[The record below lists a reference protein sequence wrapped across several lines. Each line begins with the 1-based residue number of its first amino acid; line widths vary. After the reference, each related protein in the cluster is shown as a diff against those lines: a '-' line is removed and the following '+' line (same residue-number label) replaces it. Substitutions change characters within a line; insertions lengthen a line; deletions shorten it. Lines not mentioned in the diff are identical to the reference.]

1 MCQAAAFAS
10 EKLDARAD
18 TLKAGNDIAVEYQQ
32 LFKLMEENIS
42 NDDSSNKEKLNVA
55 AQQIALSVTAL
66 AKKAQNLKDGDWVD
80 PSDPTFIAEN
90 ELNNAAKSIEAAAAK
105 LALLKPR
112 REFKA
117 KVNSIACFQ
126 NLFLSNVILL
136 LRPRLYFSASF

>member
-1 MCQAAAFAS
+1 MI
-10 EKLDARAD
+10 E
-18 TLKAGNDIAVEYQQ
+18 V
-32 LFKLMEENIS
+32 NI
-42 NDDSSNKEKLNVA
+42 NHEDSSNKEKLNGA

-117 KVNSIACFQ
+117 KVNVYVYTIIFFAK
-126 NLFLSNVILL
+126 LF
-136 LRPRLYFSASF
+136 